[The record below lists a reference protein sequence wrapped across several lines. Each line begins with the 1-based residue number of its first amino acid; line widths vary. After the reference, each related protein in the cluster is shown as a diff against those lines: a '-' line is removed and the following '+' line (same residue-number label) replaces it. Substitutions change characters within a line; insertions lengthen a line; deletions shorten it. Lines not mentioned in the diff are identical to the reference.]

1 MSSPRNA
8 EELFNPDA
16 APDPDEAITG
26 GRVRTSDVQALQR
39 KAVADTITEITDEND
54 IREVLA
60 IASGAGVRF
69 VARLIETCGWNTPH
83 FNPSNSVM
91 SEIAG
96 RRSIAWQVE
105 GWISDADV
113 ELWLIVRRTL
123 EVKRQKPKAFT
134 SQRAPVTAAA
144 STSRTRP
151 ITP

>member
-1 MSSPRNA
+1 MNPRNA

-16 APDPDEAITG
+16 TPDPVESITG
-26 GRVRTSDVQALQR
+26 GRVRTSDIASLQR
-39 KAVADTITEITDEND
+39 KALADTIAEITDEND

-69 VARLIETCGWNTPH
+69 MARLIEACGWNTPH

-96 RRSIAWQVE
+96 RRSIAWQLE

-113 ELWLIVRRTL
+113 ELWVLVRRTL
-123 EVKRQKPKAFT
+123 ELKRQKPKALT
-134 SQRAPVTAAA
+134 SQRAPATAAA
-144 STSRTRP
+144 SANKTKP